1 MTPTDDED
9 FSNLPRTGA
18 GRRIHWLR
26 RSAVIV
32 VLLFLITSAAGWSLR
47 RTIAQSTLAGWC
59 AERDLACKAR
69 FERLGFNGATVRD
82 LAVTGNGDPAL
93 EAPEVR
99 VRLDWPGLFTPR
111 VTSVEVDG
119 PVVHGRLADGELGFH
134 GLEKLVSSGGSGGG
148 TLPALD
154 ISDGRILIDT
164 SAGEV
169 GASVSLSSRFPNEGR
184 AALVLDP
191 ASLDEPQGYVKWSG
205 GTAELTAHDGKLE
218 GRADIA
224 LEEVRT
230 DDVLVSDAALTATL
244 DAGLGKDTPAQL
256 VWEGEI
262 KQASGANLSLKQLVT
277 SGRARLDSLDEIS
290 QEAALSALTEAD
302 VQVESASAQWSRYS
316 ADEVRVEAS
325 LRGRDGTF
333 SGPVEISLANATLP
347 QGHAGQ
353 LDAAGQMDWS
363 RDNGIGFAGQV
374 SAKNAAL
381 EDSLTEGA
389 LKAVALPAPISAHGA
404 SLRAALR
411 RALADFNA
419 TGRVTVRS
427 AGDGFRV
434 SAEEGGSVEAA
445 SGLGLKVTSHQAQPW
460 LSLAPDQVSMS
471 GNVILNGG
479 GAPHLEAD
487 IKSAALGADGVLLSA
502 GEIRLSPWTVDRVRF
517 GADVSTLVLK
527 TADEGL
533 SANGS
538 GSLSLSG
545 SVFGLDLAPTRL
557 SGDIQATQDET
568 GLRVEPVS
576 QPCLLFET
584 QGVGLGGVAFEPIT
598 QKLCPKAGVF
608 MKPALGQA
616 AGVAMLGDVTWPFAS
631 KSVAGTLS
639 LRNAALNWS
648 ARSGFSFT
656 VSSPAL
662 DLPLDLET
670 RTLTI
675 DGSNPRMSLAI
686 AKGQSPRLTAA
697 LGSTVLNGTLIPAKV
712 SADSITFGGV
722 IGSGGLSGDFAGHSV
737 LIRDF
742 RDDPVYQ
749 PLLSDV
755 TARMDEWQL
764 ALTGPLRL
772 QANNLRVGDIRADI
786 NMLSL
791 DGTAHVE
798 TRALDFRKGGLQ
810 PVMLSER
817 LRGVYTSAAGQMEAV
832 SDVVITG
839 GKIAGTADVT
849 VSDFGFQTTRLGR
862 VENVNGHVQFADL
875 FSLTTAPTQVL
886 TVGSM
891 NPGVPLTDGR
901 IAFQLLQ
908 GTDLAVE
915 SAAFPFSGGTLALAP
930 FHWTLGADT
939 QHVEVTADAIDLAE
953 LVRTLELPKIEAEG
967 TVSGRFPID
976 VERTKV
982 LIRNARLFADEDGG
996 RLAYTGDAADSAA
1009 QSDANVRMAFEALK
1023 DFDFTVLEVGL
1034 DGNVADRVKI
1044 TLKLAGKSRNDIA
1057 YGSSTNIVRG
1067 QPFEFNI
1074 GIDTALAELFRSS
1087 QYYSNQQKL
1096 TDFVVKEVLTD
1107 KGLTP
1112 AENE

>member
-1 MTPTDDED
+1 MP
-9 FSNLPRTGA
+9 PTGA
-18 GRRIHWLR
+18 GRRYLWLR
-26 RSAVIV
+26 RSVAIA
-32 VLLFLITSAAGWSLR
+32 VLLLLIAGVAGWSLR
-47 RTIAQSTLAGWC
+47 KTIAQNTLAGWC
-59 AERDLACKAR
+59 AERDLTCKAR
-69 FERLGFNGATVRD
+69 FERLGLGGATVRD
-82 LAVTGNGDPAL
+82 LMVTGGGAPAFETP
-93 EAPEVR
+93 EAR
-99 VRLDWPGLFTPR
+99 VHLDWPGLLTPR
-111 VTSVEVDG
+111 VTSVEVDE
-119 PVVHGRLADGELGFH
+119 PVVHGKLADGRLGFH
-134 GLEKLVSSGGSGGG
+134 GLEKLVSSGGAGGG

-154 ISDGRILIDT
+154 IRDGRILIDT

-169 GASVSLSSRFPNEGR
+169 GASVSLSGNFPNEGQ
-184 AALVLDP
+184 ATLVLDP

-205 GTAELTAHDGKLE
+205 GTAELNAHDGRLE

-230 DDVLVSDAALTATL
+230 DDVLVSNAALTATL
-244 DAGLGKDTPAQL
+244 DAGLGEDAPARL
-256 VWEGEI
+256 VWEGEVR
-262 KQASGANLSLKQLVT
+262 QASGADFSLQQLVT
-277 SGRARLDSLDEIS
+277 SGQARLDNLA
-290 QEAALSALTEAD
+290 EASPEAILSALTEAD
-302 VQVESASAQWSRYS
+302 VQVESASAQWSGY
-316 ADEVRVEAS
+316 AVDAARVEAS
-325 LRGRDGTF
+325 LLGRDGTF
-333 SGPVEISLANATLP
+333 SGPVEVSLTNAALP
-347 QGHAGQ
+347 QARAGQFDATGQ
-353 LDAAGQMDWS
+353 LDWAK
-363 RDNGIGFAGQV
+363 DNGFGFAGQV
-374 SAKNAAL
+374 SATKAAL
-381 EDSLTEGA
+381 EDSLTDGVMQ
-389 LKAVALPAPISAHGA
+389 AVALPAPFSAHG
-404 SLRAALR
+404 SSFRAALR

-419 TGRVTVRS
+419 ASRVTVLS

-434 SAEEGGSVEAA
+434 GAEEGVSLTSA
-445 SGLGLKVTSHQAQPW
+445 SGLTLNVTSHQAQPW
-460 LSLAPDQVSMS
+460 LSLTPDQLSLS
-471 GNVILNGG
+471 GNVTLKGG
-479 GAPHLEAD
+479 GAPHLEAEID
-487 IKSAALGADGVLLSA
+487 SFTRGEEGISLSA
-502 GEIRLSPWTVDRVRF
+502 HAIRLSPWMVDRVRF
-517 GADVSTLVLK
+517 GADVSALVLK

-533 SANGS
+533 SANAA

-545 SVFGLDLAPTRL
+545 PVFGLDLAPTRL
-557 SGDIQATQDET
+557 SGDIQASQDKS

-584 QGVGLGGVAFEPIT
+584 QGIELGGVAFEPIT
-598 QKLCPKAGVF
+598 QKLCPKAGAF

-616 AGVAMLGDVTWPFAS
+616 AGAAMLGDVTWPFAS
-631 KSVAGTLS
+631 KSITGTLS
-639 LRNAALNWS
+639 LSNAALNWS
-648 ARSGFSFT
+648 ARDGFAFT
-656 VSSPAL
+656 VSSPTL
-662 DLPLDLET
+662 DLPLDFGT

-675 DGSNPRMSLAI
+675 DASQPRMSLAT
-686 AKGQSPRLTAA
+686 AKGPVPRLTAA
-697 LGSTVLNGTLIPAKV
+697 LGSTVLDGTLIPAKV

-749 PLLSDV
+749 PLISDL

-772 QANNLRVGDIRADI
+772 QANSLRVGDIQADI

-791 DGTAHVE
+791 NGTARVE
-798 TRALDFRKGGLQ
+798 TRAFDFRKGGLQ
-810 PVMLSER
+810 PVMLSDR
-817 LRGVYTSAAGQMEAV
+817 LRGVYTSATGQMEAV

-891 NPGVPLTDGR
+891 DPGVPLTDGR

-915 SAAFPFSGGTLALAP
+915 SAAFPFAGGTLALAP

-953 LVRTLELPKIEAEG
+953 LVRTLKLPEIEAEG

-982 LIRNARLFADEDGG
+982 LIRDARLFADEGGG

-1009 QSDANVRMAFEALK
+1009 RSDANVHMAFEALK

-1057 YGSSTNIVRG
+1057 YGGSTNIVRG

-1112 AENE
+1112 AEDE